1 MSTVGHV
8 PDVAELNQTLYFN
21 AVGLRDAC
29 AKVAALWAYLEPLGS
44 AGLQG
49 EPWNMDADQAAA
61 YFAAA
66 EYANT
71 VAELYMGTAAQPEPF
86 PFDDALAPVR
96 GGQ

>member
-1 MSTVGHV
+1 MATVGHV
-8 PDVAELNQTLYFN
+8 PDAAELNQTLYFN
-21 AVGLRDAC
+21 TLALRDSL
-29 AKVAALWAYLEPLGS
+29 AKVTALWDYVRPLGS

-49 EPWNMDADQAAA
+49 EPWNMDPAVADA

-71 VAELYMGTAAQPEPF
+71 VAEIYGGQIAQPEPF
-86 PFDDALAPVR
+86 PFADALAPVL